1 MDVLLKP
8 AYRMKQ
14 VFFCGERMDG
24 LCVYRLFV
32 LSLFMVVYFPK
43 F

>member
-8 AYRMKQ
+8 AYCMKQ

-24 LCVYRLFV
+24 LCVHRLFD
-32 LSLFMVVYFPK
+32 LSPIIAVCFSKL
-43 F
+43 